1 MITVGKKRPAKEKL
15 GQVQSSANVQL
26 TQSSASYK
34 AGMMVALRLA
44 RYFDEIPQI
53 GKIIELTESD
63 VTVEWWIGGYSNPW
77 VPWKKKNEPISETF
91 HRNAILCGGVSFTR
105 GFRLQPEA
113 IKKLRSLYAS
123 KELI

>member
-1 MITVGKKRPAKEKL
+1 MGKKRPAKEKL
-15 GQVQSSANVQL
+15 DRTQSSTNVQL

-34 AGMMVALRLA
+34 VGVMVALRLA
-44 RYFDEIPQI
+44 SYYDEIPQI
-53 GKIIELTESD
+53 GKIIELTETD

-77 VPWKKKNEPISETF
+77 VQWKKKNEPVSETF
-91 HRNAILCGGVSFTR
+91 PRNAILCGGVTFTR
-105 GFRLQPEA
+105 GFRLLPEA